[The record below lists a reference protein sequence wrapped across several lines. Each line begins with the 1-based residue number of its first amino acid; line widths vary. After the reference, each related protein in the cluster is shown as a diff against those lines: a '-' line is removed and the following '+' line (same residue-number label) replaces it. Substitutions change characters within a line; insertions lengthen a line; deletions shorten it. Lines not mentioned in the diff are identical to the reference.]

1 MLIRE
6 KLRNIVKY
14 KRQKRREKRE
24 REKKEKHPK
33 QPTVSHLKD
42 NQN

>member
-6 KLRNIVKY
+6 KLRNTVKY

-42 NQN
+42 KQN